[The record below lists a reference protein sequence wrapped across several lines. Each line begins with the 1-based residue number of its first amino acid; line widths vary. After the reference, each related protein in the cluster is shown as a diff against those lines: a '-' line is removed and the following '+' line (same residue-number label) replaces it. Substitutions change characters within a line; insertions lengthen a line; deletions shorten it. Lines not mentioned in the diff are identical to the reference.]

1 MPEQYKNDIWN
12 IKEWDIYKTAT
23 KKQQD
28 IWNRNVAKPKNK
40 IDFTL
45 CNNLYIREEL
55 KYIMYIIIKDEEKI
69 STFSN
74 YYNSFKTLF

>member
-12 IKEWDIYKTAT
+12 IKEWNIYKTAT

-45 CNNLYIREEL
+45 CKHRCTRGTN
-55 KYIMYIIIKDEEKI
+55 KIK
-69 STFSN
+69 
-74 YYNSFKTLF
+74 